1 MDYAQARMQAR
12 HGERPGEALWLKLR
26 SARGNAALL
35 ELARACGLRRWVAGL
50 VPESPSHEIESKLK
64 SRLREAIAEVAAWV
78 PAPWRAAVL
87 HTQALVDLP
96 AALYLARGEPPR
108 LWMQGVNA
116 TAEASAAEALA
127 GWEARWRALWPQEDA
142 AAFTGVE
149 ALLRLAQAHL
159 RSQARL
165 DPALAVLFRRY
176 AGEPAAAFAF
186 LLLAALEIGRLR
198 AALLRQALL
207 VPARLAA

>member
-12 HGERPGEALWLKLR
+12 YGARPDEALWLKLR
-26 SARGNAALL
+26 SARGVAALL
-35 ELARACGLRRWVAGL
+35 ELARASGLRRWVAGL
-50 VPESPSHEIESKLK
+50 APDSASHEIESKLK

-87 HTQALVDLP
+87 HTQELIDLP

-108 LWMQGVNA
+108 AWMQEVAPAAGRS
-116 TAEASAAEALA
+116 AEEALLA
-127 GWEARWRALWPQEDA
+127 WQARWRALWPQEDA
-142 AAFTGVE
+142 AAFPAVQ
-149 ALLRLAQAHL
+149 ALARLAQAH
-159 RSQARL
+159 RRAQARL
-165 DPALAVLFRRY
+165 DPALAALFRRH

-186 LLLAALEIGRLR
+186 LLLAALEIARLR

-207 VPARLAA
+207 VPAGLAA